1 MVMEVS
7 PADTFDTVP
16 LDQSPSQDYLPTHLN
31 FESPQKGSKIVS
43 NKKNGN
49 TQKVVIEHKMKGKG
63 GSGGGS
69 RSLAGYMCLIK
80 PLLLVLFIAV
90 CLAGAASVYGWL
102 FKFPDLN
109 RQVKELEGQ
118 ISRLQAENDRYEELN
133 DLLNITTADLE
144 LVREDLNG
152 TAFQLENVALAL
164 NTTADQVIAVIS
176 DLQGQNMEYAL
187 LNQGLQTN
195 VEDLAGEVDFFRE
208 ALEDLTSEHSVLQ
221 ETTTA
226 LQGLAEEFSNS
237 TVDQQETL
245 AVLKETLDGF
255 QAENDRLEEFN
266 EKLESG
272 LNYLNET
279 LFANGNLVESS
290 TNTLAEISEILGER
304 VQQQQQSTLVQLE
317 ISYRQLLAGWDC
329 GFNDVFSFGQGT
341 VIAISGGSLPVDVRN
356 YLDDRVL
363 SNLCLDFNDFER
375 YVFATTSGGVT
386 SSDLVRALTLYTEDA
401 MKYYFPADASSG
413 NGVSLDEWKEA
424 SFQCGLLEFPYVSAQ
439 NVRGLHKF
447 FHHLRH

>member
-1 MVMEVS
+1 M
-7 PADTFDTVP
+7 
-16 LDQSPSQDYLPTHLN
+16 
-31 FESPQKGSKIVS
+31 
-43 NKKNGN
+43 
-49 TQKVVIEHKMKGKG
+49 
-63 GSGGGS
+63 
-69 RSLAGYMCLIK
+69 
-80 PLLLVLFIAV
+80 
-90 CLAGAASVYGWL
+90 
-102 FKFPDLN
+102 
-109 RQVKELEGQ
+109 
-118 ISRLQAENDRYEELN
+118 
-133 DLLNITTADLE
+133 
-144 LVREDLNG
+144 
-152 TAFQLENVALAL
+152 
-164 NTTADQVIAVIS
+164 
-176 DLQGQNMEYAL
+176 
-187 LNQGLQTN
+187 
-195 VEDLAGEVDFFRE
+195 
-208 ALEDLTSEHSVLQ
+208 
-221 ETTTA
+221 
-226 LQGLAEEFSNS
+226 
-237 TVDQQETL
+237 
-245 AVLKETLDGF
+245 
-255 QAENDRLEEFN
+255 
-266 EKLESG
+266 
-272 LNYLNET
+272 
-279 LFANGNLVESS
+279 ESS